1 MKANNIIA
9 IILFVSILCGCQQ
22 SAKPTTSAQLT
33 PTSTATN
40 GQPSSSAATEPTDSA
55 PTIQLRPYNDP
66 PILTIQHVYHRDAPD
81 QLLTMDT
88 DSTAMLL
95 SVWRDMQ
102 WCYGNLKYSHKYVFE
117 CDGST
122 LGYAPD
128 VGVFNDIQ
136 NDRCLELTEDQR
148 LAVNQLIHEVFFADN
163 KVEPIAPAGCGQ
175 YIVEV
180 DREDIGCYYQFND
193 SDRAEV
199 ISFAQ
204 EDDAIYQNTKYKWEH
219 YEEFT
224 SNDVERSYI
233 SEQEAINYRYTTGN
247 GTGMMLV
254 VYSFQTEE
262 YSYTVYEE
270 YELDRSEEI
279 PQSVKFLGTNGR
291 DYFYVVVNGPTE
303 QITKE
308 WISQWGILA

>member
-1 MKANNIIA
+1 MAKRIMCFIFILALCCSGCAVNPDGAANP
-9 IILFVSILCGCQQ
+9 
-22 SAKPTTSAQLT
+22 SAAASN
-33 PTSTATN
+33 S
-40 GQPSSSAATEPTDSA
+40 GQPSSSTATEPTAST
-55 PTIQLRPYNDP
+55 PTIPLRPYNDP

-81 QLLTMDT
+81 QLLTMDA
-88 DSTAMLL
+88 DSAAMLL

-102 WCYGNLKYSHKYVFE
+102 WRYGNLKYSHKYVFE

-148 LAVNQLIHEVFFADN
+148 IAVNQLIHEVFFAEN
-163 KVEPIAPAGCGQ
+163 KVEPIAPSGCGQ

-180 DREDIGCYYQFND
+180 DWEDIGCYYQFHD
-193 SDRAEV
+193 SDCAEV

-204 EDDAIYQNTKYKWEH
+204 EDGASYQNIKYKWEH

-224 SNDVERSYI
+224 SNDVERSYDA
-233 SEQEAINYRYTTGN
+233 EQEALIYRYTTRSGIR
-247 GTGMMLV
+247 MMLV

-308 WISQWGILA
+308 WISQWGIQA

>member
-148 LAVNQLIHEVFFADN
+148 LAVNQLIYEVFFADN